1 MRIRNEVNTV
11 VSFKLESSKYCKFG
25 GPRAKGE
32 LGQGERALL
41 PHSAESWPANLRV
54 LDLPVEVGR
63 GRSEELCRCSHNRSL
78 RVVSCSL
85 GTTTQLAALS
95 LLPSVC
101 DPTLFSLFSTLVISR
116 IVPYLI

>member
-41 PHSAESWPANLRV
+41 PHSAES
-54 LDLPVEVGR
+54 
-63 GRSEELCRCSHNRSL
+63 
-78 RVVSCSL
+78 
-85 GTTTQLAALS
+85 
-95 LLPSVC
+95 
-101 DPTLFSLFSTLVISR
+101 
-116 IVPYLI
+116 